1 MSLVLAGVGYTYVGT
16 MNRVLDGIDLEVRPG
31 RIVGLVGPNEA
42 GKSTLCLVASGL
54 APLVIGGRL
63 DGSVAQEGTSTK
75 DLTVR
80 GLGQRVGILFQNP
93 ITQMSGTSVTVYEEI
108 AFGPRNLGLPV
119 EQVAERIE
127 WAADLVG
134 IADLLPR
141 DPLRVSGGQAQL
153 VALAAVLALRPAVLV
168 LDEPTSQLDPLG
180 TRLVQGALSGLAGSG
195 TAILMVEHK
204 TDLLARLA
212 DEVAVL
218 VGGRIVRSGPALEVL
233 SDPELAGMGV
243 EPPSDVRLRRAAN
256 EAGVELDP
264 AWLRPERPDPERPSA
279 ADPPA
284 VAKPAAP

>member
-1 MSLVLAGVGYTYVGT
+1 MSLVLAGVSYTYVGT
-16 MNRVLDGIDLEVRPG
+16 ANRVLDEIDLEVRPG

-63 DGSVAQEGTSTK
+63 DGSVAQEGTSTN

-80 GLGQRVGILFQNP
+80 DLGQRVGILFQNP

-119 EQVAERIE
+119 EEVAERID

-153 VALAAVLALRPAVLV
+153 VALAAVLALRPAALV
-168 LDEPTSQLDPLG
+168 LDEPTSQLDALG
-180 TRLVQGALSGLAGSG
+180 TRLVQEALSGLAGSG

-233 SDPELAGMGV
+233 GDPELAGMGV
-243 EPPSDVRLRRAAN
+243 EPPSDVRLRRAAA

-264 AWLRPERPDPERPSA
+264 AWLSPERPDPEQPSA
-279 ADPPA
+279 ANPPA

>member
-1 MSLVLAGVGYTYVGT
+1 
-16 MNRVLDGIDLEVRPG
+16 
-31 RIVGLVGPNEA
+31 
-42 GKSTLCLVASGL
+42 VASGL

-63 DGSVAQEGTSTK
+63 VGSVAQEGTSTK

-80 GLGQRVGILFQNP
+80 DLGQRVGILFQNP

-119 EQVAERIE
+119 EELAERIE

-153 VALAAVLALRPAVLV
+153 VALAAVLALRPATLV

-180 TRLVQGALSGLAGSG
+180 TRLVQEALSGLAGSG

-233 SDPELAGMGV
+233 GDPELAGMGV

-264 AWLRPERPDPERPSA
+264 AWLSPERPDPEQPSA

>member
-16 MNRVLDGIDLEVRPG
+16 TNRVLDEIDLEVRPG

-80 GLGQRVGILFQNP
+80 DLGQRVGILFQNP

-108 AFGPRNLGLPV
+108 AFGPRNLGLPI
-119 EQVAERIE
+119 EEVAERIE

-153 VALAAVLALRPAVLV
+153 VALAAVLALRPAALV

-180 TRLVQGALSGLAGSG
+180 TRLVQEALSGLAGSG
-195 TAILMVEHK
+195 TAILIVEHK

-218 VGGRIVRSGPALEVL
+218 VGGRIVRSGPAVSVL
-233 SDPELAGMGV
+233 GDPELAGMGV
-243 EPPSDVRLRRAAN
+243 GPPSDVRLRRAAD
-256 EAGVELDP
+256 EAGVGLDP
-264 AWLRPERPDPERPSA
+264 AWLGTDPPDPEQPSA

-284 VAKPAAP
+284 VAKPATQ

>member
-80 GLGQRVGILFQNP
+80 DLGQRVGILFQNP

-264 AWLRPERPDPERPSA
+264 AWLRPERPDPDQPSA

-284 VAKPAAP
+284 VAKPAGP

>member
-16 MNRVLDGIDLEVRPG
+16 ANRVLDGIDLEVRPG

-80 GLGQRVGILFQNP
+80 DLGQRVGILFQNP

-119 EQVAERIE
+119 EEVAERVE

-153 VALAAVLALRPAVLV
+153 VALAAVLALRPAALV

-180 TRLVQGALSGLAGSG
+180 TRLVQEALSGLAASG

-204 TDLLARLA
+204 TDILARLA

-233 SDPELAGMGV
+233 GDPELAGMGV

-264 AWLRPERPDPERPSA
+264 AWLSPERPDSEPRSA
-279 ADPPA
+279 ADPA

>member
-1 MSLVLAGVGYTYVGT
+1 
-16 MNRVLDGIDLEVRPG
+16 
-31 RIVGLVGPNEA
+31 
-42 GKSTLCLVASGL
+42 
-54 APLVIGGRL
+54 
-63 DGSVAQEGTSTK
+63 
-75 DLTVR
+75 
-80 GLGQRVGILFQNP
+80 
-93 ITQMSGTSVTVYEEI
+93 
-108 AFGPRNLGLPV
+108 
-119 EQVAERIE
+119 
-127 WAADLVG
+127 
-134 IADLLPR
+134 
-141 DPLRVSGGQAQL
+141 
-153 VALAAVLALRPAVLV
+153 
-168 LDEPTSQLDPLG
+168 
-180 TRLVQGALSGLAGSG
+180 
-195 TAILMVEHK
+195 MVEHK